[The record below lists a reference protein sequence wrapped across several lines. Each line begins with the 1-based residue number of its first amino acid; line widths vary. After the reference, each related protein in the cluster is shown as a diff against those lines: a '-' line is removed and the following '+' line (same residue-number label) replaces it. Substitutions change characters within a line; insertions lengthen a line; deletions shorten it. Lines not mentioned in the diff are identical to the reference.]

1 MRAVI
6 QRVTEASVSVD
17 GRVISAIGPGLL
29 TLVCAEEGD
38 TEQDALYMSGK
49 IPKLRIF
56 EDDEGK
62 MNRSLLELG
71 GQLLIVS
78 QFTLAG
84 DARHGRRPSFST
96 AARPDLAVPLLERL
110 IADVRDQG
118 IDVLTGQFQAEM
130 KVALVNDGPVTILMD
145 SRKGF

>member
-6 QRVTEASVSVD
+6 QRVCEASVRVD
-17 GRVISAIGPGLL
+17 GDVISQIGPGLL
-29 TLVCAEEGD
+29 ALICAEEGD
-38 TEQDALYMSGK
+38 SDADAKYMSDK

-56 EDDEGK
+56 EDTDGK
-62 MNRSLLELG
+62 MNRSLLDEG

-96 AARPDLAVPLLERL
+96 AARPEVAVPLLDRL
-110 IADVRDQG
+110 IADVRALGVEVQ
-118 IDVLTGQFQAEM
+118 TGRFQAEM

>member
-6 QRVTEASVSVD
+6 QRVTEASVAVD
-17 GRVISAIGPGLL
+17 GALVSQIGRGLL
-29 TLVCAEEGD
+29 ALVCAEQGD
-38 TEQDALYMSGK
+38 TDVDVKYMIDK

-56 EDDEGK
+56 EDAEGK
-62 MNRSLLELG
+62 MNRSLLDEHG
-71 GQLLIVS
+71 ALLVVS

-96 AARPDLAVPLLERL
+96 AARPDVAVPLL
-110 IADVRDQG
+110 DQLVQA
-118 IDVLTGQFQAEM
+118 IDFLGVEVKTGQFQADM
-130 KVALVNDGPVTILMD
+130 QVSLINDGPVTIMLD

>member
-6 QRVTEASVSVD
+6 QRVTEASVAVD
-17 GRVISAIGPGLL
+17 GEVISAIGPGLL
-29 TLVCAEEGD
+29 ALVCAEEGD
-38 TEQDALYMSGK
+38 AEPDARYMSDK

-56 EDDEGK
+56 EDGDGK
-62 MNRSLLELG
+62 MNRSLLDVG

-96 AARPDLAVPLLERL
+96 AARPDVAVPLLDRI
-110 IADVRDQG
+110 IADVRAQG
-118 IDVLTGQFQAEM
+118 VAVLTGRFQAEM

>member
-6 QRVTEASVSVD
+6 QRVTEASVTVD
-17 GRVISAIGPGLL
+17 GEIISAVGPGLVA
-29 TLVCAEEGD
+29 LVCAEDGD
-38 TEQDALYMSGK
+38 TEPDARYMSDK

-56 EDDEGK
+56 EDGEGK
-62 MNRSLLELG
+62 MNRSLLDVG

-96 AARPDLAVPLLERL
+96 AARPDVAVPLLDRI
-110 IADVRDQG
+110 IADVRAQG
-118 IDVLTGQFQAEM
+118 VEVMTGRFQAEM